1 MSENPEPDAAPAAPD
16 APPAPDTPAP
26 AGPLDG
32 VRVLDLSRLVAGNQL
47 TVLLGDFGAD
57 VIKVEQPGHGDTLRD
72 WVVDGESTFW
82 KVYGRNK
89 RSLAL
94 DLKNDGARELLLTL
108 AAESNVLVESFR
120 PGTLERL
127 GLSPAVLQEA
137 NPSLIIVRISGWGQT
152 GSMSNEP
159 GFGTLIEAMSGLASM
174 NGFADREPV
183 LPPGALA
190 DMVSGTYGAFS
201 VLAAL
206 RHAEAGGGG
215 QIIDLSLFE
224 PLFSVLGPQAA
235 NYARA
240 GKVPERT
247 GSRSTSSAPR
257 NVYKTGDGHW
267 LALSGS
273 TQTMAERL
281 FRAIG
286 RAELIGDPRFAD
298 NATRLAHVEELD
310 GILGEFFG
318 ARSLDENMKHMRA
331 AGVTVAPVMDIAD
344 LMDTEFFR
352 TRQVVVDGPD
362 SEGPDPIP
370 MHAVVPRLGATP
382 GGIRAGAPGLGEH
395 NRDVVAE
402 LAPGIDIAELTR
414 NGVFG

>member
-1 MSENPEPDAAPAAPD
+1 MSETAG
-16 APPAPDTPAP
+16 AP

-32 VRVLDLSRLVAGNQL
+32 VRVLDMSRLVAGNQL

-57 VIKVEQPGHGDTLRD
+57 VIKIEQPGHGDTLRH
-72 WVVDGESTFW
+72 WVVEGESTFW

-89 RSLAL
+89 RSLSL
-94 DLKNDGARELLLTL
+94 DLKVDAARDLLLTL
-108 AAESNVLVESFR
+108 VSESDVLVESFR

-127 GLSPAVLQEA
+127 GLSPDVLRA
-137 NPSLIIVRISGWGQT
+137 RNPSLIIVRISGWGQT
-152 GSMSNEP
+152 GSMAKEP

-190 DMVSGTYGAFS
+190 DMVAGTYGAFS

-235 NYARA
+235 NFVHA
-240 GKVPERT
+240 GKIAERT

-257 NVYKTGDGHW
+257 NVYRTGDGHW

-273 TQTMAERL
+273 TQTMTERL
-281 FRAIG
+281 FRAMG
-286 RAELIGDPRFAD
+286 REDLIADPRFAD
-298 NATRLAHVEELD
+298 NATRLEHVEELD
-310 GILGEFFG
+310 GILGDYFG
-318 ARSLDENMKHMRA
+318 ARSLDDNLEHMRT
-331 AGVTVAPVMDIAD
+331 AGVTVAPVMDIGD
-344 LMDTEFFR
+344 LMTSEYFQSR
-352 TRQVVVDGPD
+352 NVIVDGPD
-362 SEGPDPIP
+362 AESDVPVP
-370 MHAVVPRLGATP
+370 MHAVVPRLEATP
-382 GGIRAGAPGLGEH
+382 GAIRGAAPTLGEH
-395 NRDVVAE
+395 NKDVVSS
-402 LAPGIDIAELTR
+402 LAPDADLDELTR
-414 NGVFG
+414 KGAFG

>member
-1 MSENPEPDAAPAAPD
+1 MS
-16 APPAPDTPAP
+16 DTAQSS
-26 AGPLDG
+26 AGPLNG

-57 VIKVEQPGHGDTLRD
+57 VIKIEQPGHGDTLRH
-72 WVVDGESTFW
+72 WVVGGESTFW

-94 DLKNDGARELLLTL
+94 DLKVDAARDLLFTL
-108 AAESNVLVESFR
+108 VSESDVLVESFR

-127 GLSPAVLQEA
+127 GLSPAELREK

-152 GSMSNEP
+152 GSMANEP

-190 DMVSGTYGAFS
+190 DMMAGTYGAFS

-206 RHAEAGGGG
+206 RHSEAGGGG
-215 QIIDLSLFE
+215 QVIDLSLFE

-235 NYARA
+235 NFVHA
-240 GKVPERT
+240 GKIAGRT

-257 NVYKTGDGHW
+257 NVYRTGDGHW

-281 FRAIG
+281 FRAMG
-286 RAELIGDPRFAD
+286 REDLVNDPRFTD
-298 NATRLAHVEELD
+298 NATRLEHVEELD
-310 GILGEFFG
+310 GILGEYFG
-318 ARSLDENMKHMRA
+318 SRSLEENLEHMRS
-331 AGVTVAPVMDIAD
+331 AGVTVAPVMDIGD
-344 LMDTEFFR
+344 LMTSEYFR
-352 TRQVVVDGPD
+352 SRNVVVDGPD
-362 SEGPDPIP
+362 SESDEPMP
-370 MHAVVPRLGATP
+370 MHAVVPRLGTTP
-382 GGIRAGAPGLGEH
+382 GAIRSAAPLLGEH
-395 NRDVVAE
+395 STDVIAE
-402 LAPGIDIAELTR
+402 LAPDVNLDELKR
-414 NGVFG
+414 NGAFG